1 MSTSAHGCPPR
12 DASVMTNSATPDPL
26 SLNHAPRSR
35 IGGYEIVSSTVADL
49 SRFRVHDY
57 SGTAHC
63 EQESPRGDASVMTRT
78 APSERSA

>member
-1 MSTSAHGCPPR
+1 MSTSTHECLRR
-12 DASVMTNSATPDPL
+12 DAWVMTGMDLCLA
-26 SLNHAPRSR
+26 NHVSKR

-57 SGTAHC
+57 SGTAHR

-78 APSERSA
+78 TLPERSA